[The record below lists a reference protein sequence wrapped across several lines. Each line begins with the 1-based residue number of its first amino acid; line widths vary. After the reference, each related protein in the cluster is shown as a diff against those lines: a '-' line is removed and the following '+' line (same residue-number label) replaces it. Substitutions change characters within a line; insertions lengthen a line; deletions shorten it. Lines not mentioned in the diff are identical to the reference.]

1 MLLHATGLLCALAA
15 VVFATA
21 VRDYRGALAL
31 PVGFLV
37 GVTWAAPAPEWTGAV
52 VGGAAGVLLVD
63 PRRAPASLAAAL
75 AAGLTGGLWA
85 RLLAGYG
92 VPAWLAWLL
101 AAGVMAVSAVAST
114 RDPRFARPAVLE
126 DALVALTVLGV
137 AVAAGPGVAAG
148 WRTAEALNLAAH
160 DMVRPGV
167 HPGMFLGLAA
177 VVALGGLH
185 ALWRRR

>member
-1 MLLHATGLLCALAA
+1 M
-15 VVFATA
+15 
-21 VRDYRGALAL
+21 
-31 PVGFLV
+31 
-37 GVTWAAPAPEWTGAV
+37 
-52 VGGAAGVLLVD
+52 LLVD
-63 PRRAPASLAAAL
+63 PRRAPSSLAATSSL

-101 AAGVMAVSAVAST
+101 AAGVVAVSAVAST
-114 RDPRFARPAVLE
+114 RDPRFARPAVRE

-137 AVAAGPGVAAG
+137 AVAAAPGVAAG
-148 WRTAEALNLAAH
+148 WRTAEGLSLAAH

-167 HPGMFLGLAA
+167 HPGMFFGLAA